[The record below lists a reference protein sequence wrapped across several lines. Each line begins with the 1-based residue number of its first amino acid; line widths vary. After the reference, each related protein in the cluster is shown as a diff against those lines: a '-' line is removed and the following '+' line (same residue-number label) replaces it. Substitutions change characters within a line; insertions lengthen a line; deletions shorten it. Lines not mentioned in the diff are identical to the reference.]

1 MKDDSKAILD
11 TKCFFSFVAD
21 VTGKEKI
28 NMKKIEATELFIVEL
43 VKKRIKEKKKENKKT
58 KS

>member
-21 VTGKEKI
+21 LTGKEKI
-28 NMKKIEATELFIVEL
+28 NMKKIEATELSIVEL
-43 VKKRIKEKKKENKKT
+43 VKKGIKEKKKRKQKT
-58 KS
+58 KR

>member
-21 VTGKEKI
+21 LTGKEKN
-28 NMKKIEATELFIVEL
+28 NMKKIEATELSIVEL
-43 VKKRIKEKKKENKKT
+43 VKKGIKEKKKRKQKT
-58 KS
+58 KR